1 MVVLV
6 VLIATLVLNVE
17 LNSIIIKEIVYKDVV
32 MEKDSKFNVM
42 METMKMEMDV
52 VVTVN
57 LNKVMFVKVDLQ
69 MVLIIV
75 LHSQVLKLESVR
87 PDKLEWQ
94 QALFL
99 TLNWII
105 YQISSFL
112 Q

>member
-105 YQISSFL
+105 YQISLFL

>member
-57 LNKVMFVKVDLQ
+57 LNKDMFVKVDLQ

-75 LHSQVLKLESVR
+75 LHSQVLKLESV
-87 PDKLEWQ
+87 
-94 QALFL
+94 
-99 TLNWII
+99 
-105 YQISSFL
+105 
-112 Q
+112 

>member
-1 MVVLV
+1 VVVLV

>member
-1 MVVLV
+1 VVVLV

-57 LNKVMFVKVDLQ
+57 LNKDMFVKVDLQ

-75 LHSQVLKLESVR
+75 LHSQVLKLESV
-87 PDKLEWQ
+87 
-94 QALFL
+94 
-99 TLNWII
+99 
-105 YQISSFL
+105 
-112 Q
+112 

>member
-1 MVVLV
+1 

-57 LNKVMFVKVDLQ
+57 LNKDMFVKVDLQ

-75 LHSQVLKLESVR
+75 LHSQVLKLESV
-87 PDKLEWQ
+87 
-94 QALFL
+94 
-99 TLNWII
+99 
-105 YQISSFL
+105 
-112 Q
+112 